1 MLNHLPSHS
10 LATTPFK
17 PPLAQRLFHLLTE
30 HPLVLLS
37 LLLLVSLLF
46 PELAHA
52 SSTGMPW
59 ESPLSKLVNS
69 ITGPV
74 AFAVSVLAIIAAVA
88 GLLFGGEL
96 SGLIKTMIFLA
107 MGIAIVVFATNVL
120 KSLFNISSTL
130 IT

>member
-1 MLNHLPSHS
+1 MLNHYQIPADGRFKLPLSQQLFKLVTGH
-10 LATTPFK
+10 PFI
-17 PPLAQRLFHLLTE
+17 LMGLLFLFL
-30 HPLVLLS
+30 
-37 LLLLVSLLF
+37 LLF
-46 PELAHA
+46 PDMAHA

-59 ESPLSKLVNS
+59 ESPLSKLVRS

-74 AFAVSVLAIIAAVA
+74 AFAVSVLAIIAAVG

-107 MGIAIVVFATNVL
+107 MGIAIIVFATNVL
-120 KSLFNISSTL
+120 KSLFSVSSTL

>member
-1 MLNHLPSHS
+1 MFTHVPSRS

-17 PPLAQRLFHLLTE
+17 QPLALRLFHLLTE
-30 HPLVLLS
+30 RPLILLA
-37 LLLLVSLLF
+37 LLLLVSILL
-46 PELAHA
+46 PDVAHA

-59 ESPLSKLVNS
+59 ESPLSKLVSS

-74 AFAVSVLAIIAAVA
+74 AFAVSILSIVAAVG

-107 MGIAIVVFATNVL
+107 MGIGIVVFAANVL
-120 KSLFNISSTL
+120 KGLFNVSSTL
-130 IT
+130 IL